1 MFVILWEFEVKP
13 DCKERFETVY
23 GPEGNWAVFFRR
35 DPEYRGTRLLRDMA
49 AERSYV
55 TLDFWSGREAYEAFR
70 RRHRAEFEALDAEC
84 ALLTTAET
92 RWACSR
98 ALFSFIRPQSPRPP
112 RARVEQEMMNVT
124 AGEMRPF

>member
-35 DPEYRGTRLLRDMA
+35 DPEYRGTRLLRDTA

-55 TLDFWSGREAYEAFR
+55 TLDFWSSREAYEAFR
-70 RRHRAEFEALDAEC
+70 RRHRAEYEALDAEC

-92 RWACSR
+92 RLGMFESAVQ
-98 ALFSFIRPQSPRPP
+98 LH
-112 RARVEQEMMNVT
+112 
-124 AGEMRPF
+124 